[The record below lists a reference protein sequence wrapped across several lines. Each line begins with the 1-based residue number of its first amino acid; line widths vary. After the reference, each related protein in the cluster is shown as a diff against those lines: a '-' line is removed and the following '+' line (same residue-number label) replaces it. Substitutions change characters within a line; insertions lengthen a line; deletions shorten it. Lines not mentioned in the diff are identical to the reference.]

1 MNTEDR
7 IYQESLKVAT
17 LYYYHGM
24 TTEAIAREMQFS
36 RPKVSRLL
44 SHARTSGM
52 VEIRIV
58 DVEKALSPLEREIR
72 ERYSLEAVH
81 VVPAPELMGEVVWL
95 ERVARFTANYLN
107 GILSAGA
114 VLAIAWGTTISEVAA
129 NLIPHPVEGLK
140 IVQLNGSGNT
150 FTPDN
155 RYAAGIL
162 QLFAENYQANVMLF
176 PVPTFFDYRETK
188 NAMWRERSVR
198 RIIELQEQADI
209 LLYSIGSV
217 NAGVPS
223 HVYSTGYLDAEDLE
237 ELHNQNVVGDL
248 ATVFFREDGSWED
261 IPLNHRASGP
271 PLLLYRKA
279 RRAICVVSGR
289 NKVAGLRAALQARL
303 MTELIVD
310 EPTARLLCRDGGCRD
325 GEGGAGDSPRPGG

>member
-7 IYQESLKVAT
+7 IYQEALKVAS
-17 LYYYHGM
+17 LYYYQGM
-24 TTEAIAREMQFS
+24 TTEAIAGEMNFS

-44 SHARTSGM
+44 AHARATGM

-58 DVEKALSPLEREIR
+58 NVESALAPLEKHIK
-72 ERYSLEAVH
+72 ERYNLVNVH
-81 VVPAPELMGEVVWL
+81 IVPAPELMGEVVWL
-95 ERVARFTANYLN
+95 ERVARYTANYLN
-107 GILSAGA
+107 SILLDDQI
-114 VLAIAWGTTISEVAA
+114 LAIAWGTTISEIGTK
-129 NLIPHPVEGLK
+129 LIPRRIEGLK

-162 QLFAENYQANVMLF
+162 QHFAHNFQANVMLF
-176 PVPTFFDYRETK
+176 PVPTFFDYPETK
-188 NAMWRERSVR
+188 EALWRERSVK
-198 RIIELQEQADI
+198 RIIDLQEQADV
-209 LLYSIGSV
+209 LLYSIGAV

-223 HVYSTGYLDAEDLE
+223 HVYSRGYLEPEDMQELE
-237 ELHNQNVVGDL
+237 QQNVIGDL
-248 ATVFFREDGSWED
+248 ATVFFREDGSWQD

-271 PLLLYRKA
+271 DLTLYRRA

-289 NKVAGLRAALQARL
+289 NKVPGLRAALQAQL

-310 EPTARLLCRDGGCRD
+310 EPTARLLCK
-325 GEGGAGDSPRPGG
+325 EGACQEVEP